1 MGHVKKYKVGEIKGI
16 LESIYNDLEIRNSVV
31 PLFMSNSGMGKTYII
46 EEFMREKG
54 VYRPPLV
61 LSQRM
66 PYEISGM
73 SLVDKDKDVMR
84 YYDFDFLLNLKDG
97 DILFIDETY
106 NANPLTLSAFLT
118 FLESRIMISGK
129 TLPNIMIVAAANP
142 QGMPVLTPQVRRR
155 FLQYDIE
162 FDSKAWKDFMF
173 RKYMLP
179 NTISQ
184 KLCNLI
190 TNEDFTGYNYST
202 SADLDKAVGMI
213 VKGMSTP
220 YEPVVKPILETLIEN
235 KTGKT
240 VTLGDD
246 KKIAPNEQMS
256 WLQLIRLKNNVKLL
270 EESTSEKVVET
281 NNYSIIMMDRDKNI
295 IGEIKDVET
304 LKSMYYFYEED
315 ITKLENGEII
325 SSFPNTSQPISQHSL
340 SFQKKNK

>member
-84 YYDFDFLLNLKDG
+84 YYDFDFLLELKDG

-155 FLQYDIE
+155 FLQYDIG

-173 RKYMLP
+173 KEYMLP

-184 KLCNLI
+184 KLCTLI
-190 TNEDFTGYNYST
+190 LNEDFTGYNYST
-202 SADLDKAVGMI
+202 PADLDKAVRMI
-213 VKGMSTP
+213 IKGMDTP
-220 YEPVVKPILETLIEN
+220 YEPIVKPILETLIEN
-235 KTGKT
+235 KTNKN
-240 VTLGDD
+240 VTLADG
-246 KKIAPNEQMS
+246 KEMVPNEQLS
-256 WLQLIRLKNNVKLL
+256 WLQLIRLKGDINVLNVEEKKDEKGNNNYEILILDKNDNVIG
-270 EESTSEKVVET
+270 EVESTEKLMLL
-281 NNYSIIMMDRDKNI
+281 YDFSDKDI
-295 IGEIKDVET
+295 
-304 LKSMYYFYEED
+304 ED
-315 ITKLENGEII
+315 IEKGIKT
-325 SSFPNTSQPISQHSL
+325 TSHPL
-340 SFQKKNK
+340 SPTLFFQKKINN